1 MSICKSLRT
10 PLGFVVWILVC
21 VNLLAQTDKS
31 REIQLLYTR
40 AQDSMRANQLET
52 AAHEFR
58 EILRLDPNSAEA
70 HANLGLI
77 AFKQGEFA
85 EAVPFFEAALKLKP
99 SLWNA
104 QAFLGLTHAR
114 LGHTS
119 LAIPLLEESFKHLQ
133 NTELRTQVGMDLI
146 RIHQET
152 NTLDQAVDTVRILQQ
167 SRPNDPEILYIAY
180 RTHSDL
186 AAQAVAALVHAA
198 PDSARMHQIMAQA
211 SLSQDDFP
219 GAIAQYRKVLGI
231 DPHLPGIHYE
241 LGRVILANSQQEP
254 ARQEAQAAFEAEL
267 AANPRDA
274 NCEYELGEIYSLRSN
289 LELASQHYLRAVEL
303 QPDLVDA
310 HIGLAK
316 VLTAMGQPGEAL
328 PHLLE
333 AVRLDPEND
342 VAHYRLAQAYR
353 KLGRSQDADREQA
366 TFDRLRQSQVPVR
379 SLFQQI
385 EHEPVSSQTIE
396 SHKPQ

>member
-1 MSICKSLRT
+1 M
-10 PLGFVVWILVC
+10 GFVVWILVC
-21 VNLLAQTDKS
+21 VDLLAQTDKS

-77 AFKQGEFA
+77 AFKQGEFG
-85 EAVPFFEAALKLKP
+85 EAARFFEAALKLKP

-133 NTELRTQVGMDLI
+133 NTQLRTQVGMDLI
-146 RIHQET
+146 RIRQET

-167 SRPNDPEILYIAY
+167 SSPNDPDILYIAY
-180 RTHSDL
+180 RTYLDL
-186 AAQAVAALVHAA
+186 AAQAVAALVHGA
-198 PDSARMHQIMAQA
+198 PDSARMHQMMAQTW
-211 SLSQDDFP
+211 LTQDDFP
-219 GAIAQYRKVLGI
+219 RAIAQYRKVLEI

-267 AANPRDA
+267 SANPRDA
-274 NCEYELGEIYSLRSN
+274 NCEYELGEIYSFRSN
-289 LELASQHYLRAVEL
+289 LQLASQHYSRALELR
-303 QPDLVDA
+303 PDLVDA

-316 VLTAMGQPGEAL
+316 VLTAMGQSGEAV

-333 AVRLDPEND
+333 AIRLDPEND

-353 KLGRSQDADREQA
+353 KLGRSQDANREQA
-366 TFDRLRQSQVPVR
+366 AFQKLRDSQGPVR
-379 SLFQQI
+379 SLY
-385 EHEPVSSQTIE
+385 ESLEGKPVTSQTIE
-396 SHKPQ
+396 SLEPQ